1 MISVGG
7 LKHWSSSH
15 WDGLSLFSLKRR
27 FVSVSWGM
35 VESVFREAYIFQP
48 ATKWTVRNVPWQ
60 WFTFIPF
67 DINSYQ
73 KKKKKKM
80 SCITIHS
87 RFFFS
92 SRVLTAILS
101 IDNKFE
107 KKNKKIIYI
116 NFSLWLTILAF
127 YRF

>member
-1 MISVGG
+1 
-7 LKHWSSSH
+7 
-15 WDGLSLFSLKRR
+15 
-27 FVSVSWGM
+27 M

-48 ATKWTVRNVPWQ
+48 ATKWTVKNVPWQ

-73 KKKKKKM
+73 KKKKKKNVLHYDTP
-80 SCITIHS
+80 IPL
-87 RFFFS
+87 RFFS

-107 KKNKKIIYI
+107 KKKTKK
-116 NFSLWLTILAF
+116 
-127 YRF
+127 